1 MTVSTSY
8 DDFLA
13 TAKDLAQEA
22 HDLIGQVV
30 GARTASRKADGSLV
44 TRTDRAIDALLSL
57 RITERYPGHA
67 VLSEE
72 QVTTYDPAIR
82 YTWVVDPLDGTTNFA
97 RGLPVWGIS
106 IALLD
111 QGEPIV
117 GVVRFPSL
125 HEEFASVKGQG
136 ATWNSELVTTAPERT
151 IDNQH
156 FIMCCTRTGR
166 RYRVTTPLKT
176 RILGSAAYHLLKV
189 ADGSALA
196 AIEATPKIWDLA
208 AALLILAE
216 AGGVAQPI
224 GRGSL
229 PFPVPPV
236 ASDFRNQ
243 SFPLIAAANLD
254 VLQVVSRQV
263 AELPLK

>member
-1 MTVSTSY
+1 MMVSRSY

-13 TAKDLAQEA
+13 TARELVQEA
-22 HDLIGQVV
+22 DDLIGQVA

-44 TRTDRAIDALLSL
+44 TRTDRAIDALLSR
-57 RITERYPGHA
+57 RITERYPSHT

-97 RGLPVWGIS
+97 RGLPIWGIS
-106 IALLD
+106 VALLD
-111 QGEPIV
+111 RGEPVV
-117 GVVRFPSL
+117 GVVCFPSL
-125 HEEFASVKGQG
+125 HEEFVAVKAQG
-136 ATWNSELVTTAPERT
+136 ATLNGASITTARERLV
-151 IDNQH
+151 DNQH

-166 RYRVTTPLKT
+166 RYQVNTPLKT
-176 RILGSAAYHLLKV
+176 RVLGSATYHLLKV
-189 ADGSALA
+189 ADGTALA

-216 AGGVAQPI
+216 SGGVTQPI
-224 GRGSL
+224 GRGLL
-229 PFPVPPV
+229 PFPVPPL

-243 SFPLIAAANLD
+243 PFPLIVAANLD
-254 VLQVVSRQV
+254 ILQAVSRQV
-263 AELPLK
+263 TELTHK

>member
-1 MTVSTSY
+1 MTAAIPY
-8 DDFLA
+8 DEFLA
-13 TAKDLAQEA
+13 TAKRLTQEA
-22 HDLIGQVV
+22 DDLIDQVV
-30 GARTASRKADGSLV
+30 GARAAARKADGTLV
-44 TRTDRAIDALLSL
+44 TRTDRAIDVLLSR
-57 RITERYPGHA
+57 RISELHPGHA

-72 QVTTYDPAIR
+72 QVTTYDPAVR
-82 YTWVVDPLDGTTNFA
+82 YTWVVDPIDGTTNFA

-106 IALLD
+106 VALLE
-111 QGEPIV
+111 QGEPVV
-117 GVVRFPSL
+117 GVVRFPLL
-125 HEEFASVKGQG
+125 HEEFVAVSGQG
-136 ATWNSELVTTAPERT
+136 ATLNGERVTTAPERT
-151 IDNQH
+151 VDSQH
-156 FIMCCTRTGR
+156 FIMCCTRTER
-166 RYRVTTPLKT
+166 RYRVNTPLKT

-216 AGGVAQPI
+216 SGGAVQPL
-224 GRGSL
+224 GRGRL

-254 VLQVVSRQV
+254 ILQAVSRQV
-263 AELPLK
+263 VELL